1 MSAQRYKYPRTP
13 HLSFSPGINEDDV
26 KLDRHSIFNNCQ
38 VVVTEKLDGE
48 NTTLYRD
55 YIHARSLD
63 SRHHPSRAWVKALQA
78 SIGHEIP
85 EGWRICGENLYARHA
100 IAYQDLSSYFY
111 LFSVWNENNCCL
123 GWSETEE
130 WAAMLG
136 LELPVVLY
144 RGIWNEDKIKAIAE
158 NIDLEKCEGFVV
170 RNIEP
175 FPYQDF
181 SNNVAKWVRSNHV
194 QTDTHWMHREVIP
207 NRLK

>member
-1 MSAQRYKYPRTP
+1 
-13 HLSFSPGINEDDV
+13 
-26 KLDRHSIFNNCQ
+26 
-38 VVVTEKLDGE
+38 
-48 NTTLYRD
+48 
-55 YIHARSLD
+55 
-63 SRHHPSRAWVKALQA
+63 
-78 SIGHEIP
+78 
-85 EGWRICGENLYARHA
+85 
-100 IAYQDLSSYFY
+100 
-111 LFSVWNENNCCL
+111 NNCCL